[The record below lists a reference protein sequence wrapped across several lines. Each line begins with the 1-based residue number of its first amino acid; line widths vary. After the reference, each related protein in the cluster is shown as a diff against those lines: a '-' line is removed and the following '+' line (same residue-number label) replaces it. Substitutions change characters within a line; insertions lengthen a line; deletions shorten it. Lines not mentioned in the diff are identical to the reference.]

1 LTIEIVIALASI
13 AGPGLIALGMLWSQN
28 RQNARDIRDTR
39 DDMRQEN
46 NALLQR
52 IHGSNDKIQ
61 QLLLDVSFLTRSRGD
76 GGE

>member
-1 LTIEIVIALASI
+1 MTVEIAIALASI

-28 RQNARDIRDTR
+28 RQNARDIRDAR
-39 DDMRQEN
+39 DDMKQDY

-61 QLLLDVSFLTRSRGD
+61 QLLLDVSYLLRVRD
-76 GGE
+76 GAE

>member
-1 LTIEIVIALASI
+1 VTVEIAIALASI

-28 RQNARDIRDTR
+28 RQNARDIRDAR
-39 DDMRQEN
+39 DDIKQDY

-61 QLLLDVSFLTRSRGD
+61 QLLLDVSYLLRIRD